1 MRWTALIWALP
12 LLFCFSLPAVAQD
25 IDDLDDLDE
34 GVVLEEPFVYGVQ
47 PNKWGMTILFG
58 YRNIARDL
66 LQAPGIVVDVEFP
79 DEVSFADMKLKGEQ
93 SFTPQVRLTRTFGR
107 HFALEA
113 GGGFSLGD
121 FEQTIES
128 ELTNWV
134 DPEGDNEVTDTEI
147 QSGSYWVWTGEV
159 SGVWYPRGEGVVQP
173 YLIGGGGMDWFD
185 IDSVYINGATSSV
198 TFSYG
203 AGLKIVGDELYSIR
217 LEVRNY
223 HTTLDH
229 SIGETF
235 RTLPNLS
242 ADALLD
248 FPVSELVDRG
258 SLSPEEV
265 DAIFE
270 ALDLDPNGLED
281 ITVLPVPY
289 SSYEKETFTSLWFS
303 LGFEAT
309 F

>member
-12 LLFCFSLPAVAQD
+12 LLFCFSVPALAQD

-34 GVVLEEPFVYGVQ
+34 GVVLEEPFVAGVQ
-47 PNKWGMTILFG
+47 PNSWGVALLFG
-58 YRNIARDL
+58 YRNIAKTL
-66 LQAPGIVVDVEFP
+66 LQAEGIIVDVEFP

-93 SFTPQVRLTRTFGR
+93 SFSPQVRLTRTFGR

-113 GGGFSLGD
+113 GAGFSLGD
-121 FEQTIES
+121 FEESLES

-147 QSGSYWVWTGEV
+147 QKGSYWVWSGEL
-159 SGVWYPRGEGVVQP
+159 SGAWYPRGEGVVQP
-173 YLIGGGGMDWFD
+173 YLIGGGGIDWWD
-185 IDSVYINGATSSV
+185 IDSVYIEAATTSFS
-198 TFSYG
+198 FSYG

-217 LEVRNY
+217 LEIRNY
-223 HTTLDH
+223 HTGVD
-229 SIGETF
+229 SDVGQTF
-235 RTLPNLS
+235 LTLPNLA
-242 ADALLD
+242 ADALVD
-248 FPVSELVDRG
+248 FPVSELVDRN

-265 DAIFE
+265 DAIFA
-270 ALDLDPNGLED
+270 ALDLDPAEYGDLV
-281 ITVLPVPY
+281 VLPIAY
-289 SSYEKETFTSLWFS
+289 RGYEKEIFSTLWFS